1 MSMGFT
7 EFKRLLG
14 ADPRSRDPEFLAAR
28 DASPEHRAASAEA
41 ERFERRLEQAL
52 ALRAPE
58 DLLEQLRSIP
68 RSSADHGR
76 STPGRGRAWRFA
88 LAASLLIAVGAAGLT
103 WKMNSGWDSVEDYVV
118 DHFRHDGVE
127 VLARAGGRTADDTR
141 AVLADFGVTA
151 LPALAGA
158 IRVIKMCPTPDGKGV
173 HMVLDTEH
181 GLVTLIYMPHT
192 AVSDGERITFDDSE
206 ALLVTLRSGSA
217 VLIGSPSQQIS
228 DLRALVQES
237 IIPVGENT

>member
-14 ADPRSRDPEFLAAR
+14 ADPHSRDPEFLAAR
-28 DASPEHRAASAEA
+28 DASPEHRAAADAAAS
-41 ERFERRLEQAL
+41 FERRLEQAL
-52 ALRAPE
+52 ALRTPS
-58 DLLEQLRSIP
+58 DLLEQLRGIP
-68 RSSADHGR
+68 RSSTLDSLSAV
-76 STPGRGRAWRFA
+76 GRGKVWRFA

-118 DHFRHDGVE
+118 QHFRHDGVE
-127 VLARAGGRTADDTR
+127 VLARADGRAADDTR

-158 IRVIKMCPTPDGKGV
+158 VRVIKMCPTPDGKGV
-173 HMVLDTEH
+173 HMVLNTEH
-181 GLVTLIYMPHT
+181 GLVTLIFMPNT
-192 AVSDGERITFDDSE
+192 PVSDGEWITFDDSE
-206 ALLVTLRSGSA
+206 ALLVALRSGSA